1 MKNRITA
8 WLLAGMLLAGC
19 AGNAWA
25 AESMASAKE
34 PAVSG
39 AEEMMT
45 EESGPELTKGRIRFA
60 KDFSEIHKALLDARN
75 RWYNGYDYIIEDAE
89 MYAVEEAPAFSNSVS
104 SKPAYSEAVNE
115 DTSGY
120 SATNVR
126 TEGVDEADVV
136 KTDGKYLYILKSNR
150 RVSIVKAGGAD
161 MSECAMVEAAGDDF
175 VSVPEFF
182 VNGHFLHLI
191 VEGLRDAAEGKTNC
205 VKVQTYDITDPAE
218 PAMIGEST
226 QDGYYK
232 EARLAGG
239 KLYIISEWR
248 PVVMEN
254 EEDSDL
260 SLQVGGTDA
269 PAERFC
275 IPEIVTDPDYLIMA
289 SVNPEKPSDIED
301 YKILI
306 SGAEKFYAG
315 SGSFY
320 ALNTDESSWR
330 TKTEIV
336 KFSYEDGRIE
346 GKSACTIRGTVD
358 DTWSIDEYSGHT
370 RVLTTYMGTTSG
382 AVLEALAGLFGVDY
396 YAGDRWVRH
405 NALYILDEDL
415 NITGYL
421 GGIAEHEDI
430 KSARF
435 MGDIVYFVTFLNTDP
450 LFAADLSDPAAPKII
465 GELKLPGFSAYLHP
479 MDGDLLA
486 GLGYDADEIFGITE
500 GLKISVF
507 DRSDPADVKETGRTF
522 IKNVSYCPAF
532 DNYKAVF
539 ASAEEGLIG
548 FGCDNHYF
556 LYSITADGN
565 PERVL
570 LYDFYEDNVQSN
582 RFDAQVRGVRIGRWF
597 YVAGEEFVAAFDM
610 DKAFAKAGVL
620 KLMQ

>member
-19 AGNAWA
+19 AGNAFA
-25 AESMASAKE
+25 AESMEVPEE

-45 EESGPELTKGRIRFA
+45 EESGPELEKGRIRFA
-60 KDFSEIHKALLDARN
+60 KDFSEIHKALLDSTN
-75 RWYNGYDYIIEDAE
+75 RWYNNSNDFILEDSEIIVYDEDSAYAASAE
-89 MYAVEEAPAFSNSVS
+89 
-104 SKPAYSEAVNE
+104 PAYGEAVKE
-115 DTSGY
+115 DSSDYSG
-120 SATNVR
+120 TNVR

-136 KTDGKYLYILKSNR
+136 KTDGKYLYILKENNR
-150 RVSIVKAGGAD
+150 LSIVKADGAELNEF
-161 MSECAMVEAAGDDF
+161 SQIEVTGDDF
-175 VSVPEFF
+175 ITTPEFF
-182 VNGHFLHLI
+182 VNGHFLHII
-191 VEGLRDAAEGKTNC
+191 VEDLRDDTEGKTNC
-205 VKVQTYDITDPAE
+205 TKVLTYDITDPEE
-218 PAMIGEST
+218 PSLIGEST

-239 KLYIISEWR
+239 KIYIITEWWPIVR
-248 PVVMEN
+248 EN

-260 SLQVGGTDA
+260 AVQVSGKEA

-301 YKILI
+301 YKILV
-306 SGAEKFYAG
+306 SGAGKFYAG

-358 DTWSIDEYSGHT
+358 DTWSIDEYKGRT
-370 RVLTTYMGTTSG
+370 RVLTTYMGTTGG

-405 NALYILDEDL
+405 NALYILDEDM
-415 NITGYL
+415 NVTGYL

-450 LFAADLSDPAAPKII
+450 LFVADLSDPAAPKII

-486 GLGYDADEIFGITE
+486 GLGYDAEETSGTTQ

-507 DRSDPADVKETGRTF
+507 DRSDPADVKETGRTI
-522 IKNVSYCPAF
+522 IKSINYCPAF
-532 DNYKAVF
+532 ENYKAVF

-556 LYSITADGN
+556 LYRISADGN

-570 LYDFYEDNVQSN
+570 LYDFYEDNLQSGDYN
-582 RFDAQVRGVRIGRWF
+582 EEVRGVRIGRWF
-597 YVAGEEFVAAFDM
+597 YIAGEDFVAAFDM
-610 DKAFAKAGVL
+610 DDDFAKAGVL
-620 KLMQ
+620 KLL